1 MNETANRARAVVDL
15 AAVRANVRAL
25 RDRAPGAEL
34 MAVVKSDGY
43 GHGAVPCARAAR
55 EAGAAW
61 LGTALPEEAL
71 ALRAAGD
78 TGRLMC
84 WLWTP
89 GGPWRRVVEQDIDV
103 SVSGLWALREVTA
116 AARAA
121 GRTARV
127 QLKIDTGLGR
137 NGCPPADWP
146 ELTAAA
152 GAAEAAGA
160 LRVTGVWS
168 HFACADEPGHP
179 SITAQL
185 DVFRQALRTAESA
198 GLRPEVRH
206 IANTPATLTLP
217 EAHFDLV
224 RTGIGIYGISPS
236 PEVGTP
242 EDFGLRPAMTL
253 EAALASV
260 KRVPGGHG
268 VSYGHRYLTPGETT
282 LALVPLGYADGIPRH
297 ASGTGPVL
305 VAGKWRTVAGR
316 IAMDQ
321 FVVDLGGDSAE
332 VGDLA
337 VLFGPG
343 DRGEPTAEDWGR
355 AAGTIGYEIVTRIG
369 TRVPRVYVDSERD
382 GGVFGVHG
390 AEEAH
395 EAHEAHAAHEENG
408 TAAGTAAETE
418 SAANSAT
425 DLAVNSAT
433 STAISTAP
441 TTATTNASDTATAGT
456 ADGDTALT
464 GGTA

>member
-1 MNETANRARAVVDL
+1 MNETAKRARAAIDV
-15 AAVRANVRAL
+15 AAVRSNVRAL
-25 RDRAPGAEL
+25 RDRAPRAEL

-43 GHGAVPCARAAR
+43 GHGAVRCARAAR
-55 EAGAAW
+55 EAGAGW
-61 LGTALPEEAL
+61 LGTALPEEAF

-89 GGPWRRVVEQDIDV
+89 GGPWQQAVEQDIDV
-103 SVSGLWALREVTA
+103 GVSALWALREVVA
-116 AARAA
+116 AARAC

-127 QLKIDTGLGR
+127 QLKVDTGLGR

-152 GAAEAAGA
+152 RAAEAEGA
-160 LRVTGVWS
+160 LTVTGVWS

-179 SITAQL
+179 SIAAQL
-185 DVFRQALRTAESA
+185 DVFHEALKTAETA

-206 IANTPATLTLP
+206 IANTPALLTLP

-236 PEVGTP
+236 PELGTSQ
-242 EDFGLRPAMTL
+242 ELGLRPAMTL
-253 EAALASV
+253 EASLASV

-268 VSYGHRYLTPGETT
+268 VSYGHHYTTPGATA

-332 VGDLA
+332 AGDPA

-343 DRGEPTAEDWGR
+343 DRGEPTAEDW
-355 AAGTIGYEIVTRIG
+355 AQVAGTIGYEIVTRIG
-369 TRVPRVYVDSERD
+369 SRVPRVYVDSGIRSE
-382 GGVFGVHG
+382 
-390 AEEAH
+390 AE
-395 EAHEAHAAHEENG
+395 
-408 TAAGTAAETE
+408 
-418 SAANSAT
+418 
-425 DLAVNSAT
+425 
-433 STAISTAP
+433 
-441 TTATTNASDTATAGT
+441 
-456 ADGDTALT
+456 GDSALT

>member
-1 MNETANRARAVVDL
+1 MNETAKRARATIDL
-15 AAVRANVRAL
+15 AAVRSNVRAL
-25 RDRAPGAEL
+25 RDRAPRAEL

-43 GHGAVPCARAAR
+43 GHGAVRCARAAR
-55 EAGAAW
+55 EAGAGW
-61 LGTALPEEAL
+61 LGTALPEEAF

-78 TGRLMC
+78 TGRLLC

-89 GGPWRRVVEQDIDV
+89 GGPWRRAIEQDIEV
-103 SVSGLWALREVTA
+103 AVSGLWALREVVA
-116 AARAA
+116 AAREC
-121 GRTARV
+121 GRAARV

-137 NGCPPADWP
+137 NGCAPADWP

-152 GAAEAAGA
+152 RAAEAEGA
-160 LRVTGVWS
+160 LTVSGVWS

-179 SITAQL
+179 SIAAQL
-185 DVFRQALRTAESA
+185 AVFQEGLRTAERA
-198 GLRPEVRH
+198 GLHPEVRH
-206 IANTPATLTLP
+206 IANTPALLTLP

-236 PEVGTP
+236 PEVGTSQ
-242 EDFGLRPAMTL
+242 DFGLRPAMTL
-253 EAALASV
+253 EASLASV

-268 VSYGHRYLTPGETT
+268 VSYGHHYTTPGETS

-332 VGDLA
+332 PGDPA

-343 DRGEPTAEDWGR
+343 GRGEPTAEDWAR
-355 AAGTIGYEIVTRIG
+355 VAGTIGYEIVTRIG
-369 TRVPRVYVDSERD
+369 SRVPRVYVDSGTRSE
-382 GGVFGVHG
+382 
-390 AEEAH
+390 AE
-395 EAHEAHAAHEENG
+395 
-408 TAAGTAAETE
+408 
-418 SAANSAT
+418 
-425 DLAVNSAT
+425 
-433 STAISTAP
+433 
-441 TTATTNASDTATAGT
+441 
-456 ADGDTALT
+456 GDSALT